1 MISLDEVIATTK
13 RLQIITDNSDNEDE
27 AMCAYILNQNLKQM
41 LDGVQAMM
49 KNQDAWSAMK
59 KQYFESKDKE

>member
-27 AMCAYILNQNLKQM
+27 AMCAYILNQNIKQM

-49 KNQDAWSAMK
+49 KNQDAWAAMK
-59 KQYFESKDKE
+59 KQYFESKDK